1 MTMRG
6 LLVDLD
12 GTLVDT
18 SGANFAAYAAA
29 LSSFGIEVDKEWW
42 TTHAFGRN
50 WRDFLPDVLAGRPD
64 LEPCAVAERKAAIYA
79 EHLSVSRLNHA
90 LAQLISGVRPGLKT
104 ALVTTA
110 SRANALAVLEHHGV
124 DGLFDEVVTGDD
136 VSEHK
141 PSPEAYILAAR
152 RLGLAPEECLI
163 IEDSPVGV
171 AAAQA
176 SGSPC
181 LIVRHG
187 GSRA

>member
-29 LSSFGIEVDKEWW
+29 LASFGIEVDEEWW
-42 TTHAFGRN
+42 TSRAFGRN
-50 WRDFLPDVLAGRPD
+50 WRDFLPEVLAARPD
-64 LEPCAVAERKAAIYA
+64 VEPCAVAERKAAIYP
-79 EHLSVSRLNHA
+79 EHLSASRLNHA
-90 LAQLISGVRPGLKT
+90 LAQLISGVRPAIKT

-110 SRANALAVLEHHGV
+110 SRAGAWAVLEHHGV
-124 DGLFDEVVTGDD
+124 GILFDEVVTGDD
-136 VSEHK
+136 VTEHK

-152 RLGLAPEECLI
+152 RLGLAPGQCLI
-163 IEDSPVGV
+163 IEDSPVGI

-176 SGSPC
+176 SGSPF
-181 LIVRHG
+181 LVIRHDWG
-187 GSRA
+187 NA